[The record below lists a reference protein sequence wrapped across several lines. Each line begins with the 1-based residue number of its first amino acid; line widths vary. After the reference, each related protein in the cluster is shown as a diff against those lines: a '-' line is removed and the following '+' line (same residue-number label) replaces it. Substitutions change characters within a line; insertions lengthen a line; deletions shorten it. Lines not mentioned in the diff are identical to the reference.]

1 MRVNLLGYWLPTH
14 PDTAKGPNG
23 AMSKQ
28 PADNDILDHLKQ
40 ERLRLVRYIIEIE
53 PKIELIAQIAALQQA
68 IAAVEAVLPELSAPA
83 APPGKSFWEEK
94 P

>member
-1 MRVNLLGYWLPTH
+1 
-14 PDTAKGPNG
+14 
-23 AMSKQ
+23 
-28 PADNDILDHLKQ
+28 
-40 ERLRLVRYIIEIE
+40 LVRYIIEIE